1 VIALATFRV
10 AAYVRSH
17 RVFQPLLP
25 ILFVFAIVYASR
37 APRGSE
43 AAALTDSAVLVIP
56 FLAWAARGL
65 LDTEPDEQRAISA
78 TSVGGRGRETA
89 AGLLA
94 ALVTCAVLAALVL
107 GGGLALGLSATPSR
121 GVVVA
126 AVVLHAL
133 AVLAG
138 VALGALTSRPIV
150 PSPAYSVMALVAGFL
165 VMLLVGASPLY
176 WLTVP
181 VTTWMKAAGAGRL
194 PAELPGLTA
203 ISLVWCVAGLIAYA
217 YLRRGR
223 P

>member
-1 VIALATFRV
+1 MIALAVFRV

-17 RVFQPLLP
+17 RAYQALLP
-25 ILFVFAIVYASR
+25 ILFVIAIVYASR

-43 AAALTDSAVLVIP
+43 AAALTDSAVLIIP

-78 TSVGGRGRETA
+78 TGVGGGGREVT

-94 ALVTCAVLAALVL
+94 ALVTCAAFAALTL
-107 GGGLALGLSATPSR
+107 GCGLALGLSATPSR
-121 GVVVA
+121 EVVIA

-150 PSPAYSVMALVAGFL
+150 PSPAYSIMALVAGFL
-165 VMLLVGASPLY
+165 AMLLLGVTPAY

-181 VTTWMKAAGAGRL
+181 VTAWMKAAGAGRL
-194 PAELPGLTA
+194 VAELPELTV
-203 ISLVWCVAGLIAYA
+203 ISLVWCLVALGAYA
-217 YLRRGR
+217 WLRRGR